1 MSERTPIAGQAPI
14 TRPPRRGLW
23 LAVLILAA
31 AFTGGLATG
40 AMSQHHAWGPFVGQ
54 PIDPARAAEGAD
66 RAVRHLAIETEA
78 TPDQQEKLRAIV
90 KDAVKDLLGMRE
102 KAVAGRERGRVLLTQ
117 PTIDRPALEALRVEQ
132 MALADAASRRF
143 LQALSDAAETLTP
156 EQRRTLSDRILEL
169 REHHGFWHGFHRG

>member
-1 MSERTPIAGQAPI
+1 
-14 TRPPRRGLW
+14 
-23 LAVLILAA
+23 VLILAA

-40 AMSQHHAWGPFVGQ
+40 ALSQHHAWGPFVGQ
-54 PIDPARAAEGAD
+54 PFDPARAAEGAD
-66 RAVRHLAIETEA
+66 RAVRHLAIEIEA
-78 TPDQQEKLRAIV
+78 TADQQEKLRVIV
-90 KDAVKDLLGMRE
+90 KGAVKDLLGMRE

-156 EQRRTLSDRILEL
+156 EQRRTLSDRLLEL